1 MDGLSTYEVML
12 VQCTWSVAIS
22 LTTLGILWSARS
34 LPVYLWFLSGLLG
47 AGYAL
52 LVYGP
57 IAETLYPMLWGQYLI
72 GITVIG
78 NIWLKA
84 ISIRLLLSNPRVV
97 TYVKVG
103 AALLIVIFL
112 APLLEFPRPWFSIFI
127 TLTVATL
134 IASLARDAYI
144 LGRSVNLRNALV
156 FAAALLPQSIFIILM
171 SLSAVA
177 SGSDPLPPQEGN
189 LPIGSTLLAIIISLV
204 NSAVFIALILDLHI
218 RQRDDMRRDLV
229 TARVEQSRLAE
240 REQILADMHDG
251 LGSQL
256 ATAKLKAES
265 GHLNQEQVV
274 NLLRECMADL
284 HLLVDSL
291 RDQGDGLAAALAD
304 HRYRTERRLAGIDI
318 QLAWQ
323 VELDDAPVLPP
334 KTTIQVLRIVQEA
347 INNALKH
354 AHAHKI
360 VIAANY
366 SREHGF
372 VIRVEDDGYGIP
384 AEPTQQQGLRN
395 MHRRARDIGATLT
408 VRRGAEDKGTVVELA
423 NLESR

>member
-1 MDGLSTYEVML
+1 
-12 VQCTWSVAIS
+12 
-22 LTTLGILWSARS
+22 
-34 LPVYLWFLSGLLG
+34 
-47 AGYAL
+47 
-52 LVYGP
+52 
-57 IAETLYPMLWGQYLI
+57 
-72 GITVIG
+72 
-78 NIWLKA
+78 
-84 ISIRLLLSNPRVV
+84 
-97 TYVKVG
+97 
-103 AALLIVIFL
+103 
-112 APLLEFPRPWFSIFI
+112 
-127 TLTVATL
+127 
-134 IASLARDAYI
+134 
-144 LGRSVNLRNALV
+144 LV
-156 FAAALLPQSIFIILM
+156 FAAVLLPQSIFIILM
-171 SLSAVA
+171 SLSAIA